1 MGKHTRP
8 RVRRL
13 SWLLIWLIQF
23 AAMLLVS
30 AITALSIL
38 GGSFVHALFQWGLM
52 PLSGFISAMWATRK
66 GLLNYVAWI
75 APPVM
80 MFAGNLLIWGY
91 ALSTGPV
98 FLCGF
103 VALVGAATG
112 EVLNRQGR
120 R

>member
-1 MGKHTRP
+1 MGRRTQS
-8 RVRRL
+8 RVHRL
-13 SWLLIWLIQF
+13 SWLLIWLLQF
-23 AAMLLVS
+23 AAMFLL
-30 AITALSIL
+30 AALTALSIL
-38 GGSFVHALFQWGLM
+38 AGSFVHALFQWGLM
-52 PLSGFISAMWATRK
+52 PLSGFVSAMWATRK

-80 MFAGNLLIWGY
+80 MLAGNLLIWGY

-103 VALVGAATG
+103 ISLVGAATG
-112 EVLNRQGR
+112 EVLKRQGR